1 MRLSVESPTHPYPCN
16 AVHKQEISA
25 VLDSWIITQP
35 CCCSVTFA
43 MVWRDFDSTGPVC
56 SRQRFC
62 TTDTEYSIMMQNLI
76 YTSTCKAAVN
86 IKNKEGAWNK
96 HVKWLSFQT
105 MCLWVT
111 FVSGLSCSTERDWS
125 VHFNALR
132 TFFCWSII
140 ILKLRLLNL
149 LFFFIHYETEQQ
161 KLNSFSYSKE
171 NSSWTWKAWRWAR

>member
-1 MRLSVESPTHPYPCN
+1 MESPTHPYPCN

-35 CCCSVTFA
+35 CRCSVTFA

-96 HVKWLSFQT
+96 HVKWLSFQN

-132 TFFCWSII
+132 TFFCWSI
-140 ILKLRLLNL
+140 LKLCLLNL
-149 LFFFIHYETEQQ
+149 FFFFIHYETEQQ
-161 KLNSFSYSKE
+161 KLNSFSYAKE